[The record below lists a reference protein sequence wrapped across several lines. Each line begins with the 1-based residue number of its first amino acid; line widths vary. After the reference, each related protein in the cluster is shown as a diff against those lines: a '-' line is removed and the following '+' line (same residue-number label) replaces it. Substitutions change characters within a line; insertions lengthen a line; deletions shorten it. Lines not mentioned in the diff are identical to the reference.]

1 MLYLW
6 LKSFHLL
13 TVVLWMA
20 TVFAL
25 PVVLEC
31 LTAAGEDEPGR
42 ARLHQLGRRL
52 YRFGHNVFG
61 VAVALG
67 LVLWLG
73 WRWWPTA
80 LPNIVGSMAWIH
92 AKLTLLVFLLAYF
105 VWAGRALKRHIAGGT
120 LPAATTL
127 RRFNAIPVVLLLAVI
142 VLVLV
147 KPF

>member
-31 LTAAGEDEPGR
+31 LTGASDDEGR
-42 ARLHQLGRRL
+42 ARLQQLGRRL

-61 VAVALG
+61 VAVAIG

-73 WRWWPTA
+73 WRWWPTT
-80 LPNIVGSMAWIH
+80 LPNVVGSMAWIH
-92 AKLTLLVFLLAYF
+92 AKLTLLLFLLGYF
-105 VWAGRALKRHIAGGT
+105 VWAGRALKRHVAGGA
-120 LPAATTL
+120 LPQASTL
-127 RRFNAIPVVLLLAVI
+127 RRLNVIPVVLLLGVI
-142 VLVLV
+142 VLVIV